1 KKNKLKLSIF
11 LLISLF
17 VWGISII
24 LPLVN
29 GRIIDM
35 LVLKEFNE
43 NLIKMILIILFLNI
57 FSVIFTFTSEI
68 IYANLLSVIT
78 FKIQYSVLNHI
89 KLLPLHFFNKNNSAY
104 LNQQIGIDSNTLSTF
119 IISNIKEFL
128 FNIINLIISTII
140 LFNISF
146 KVTFS
151 LIFLIP
157 LYISLY
163 KIFKKKLYSANY
175 IYKDNQSE
183 LFNEMNTHIQNIKF
197 IKINAISDILNI
209 RLKKLFNKL
218 LNSCMNLTKI
228 NSIFSN
234 SGMLINVLANI
245 LILLI
250 GIYEIMNENMTI
262 GEFTIIGTYFGIFLN
277 SMSYFLTCSKS
288 YQSLLV
294 SYDRIMN
301 LFNIQAELNG
311 SLLINDISKIEL
323 KNVNF
328 SYDNNIIVLKDFSY
342 TFNKG
347 KIYKII
353 GENGKGKS
361 SLINV
366 IIGLYNN
373 YTGNINYNDINIKNI
388 DIIDLRKNFISVVEQ
403 EPVLMNDTI
412 YNNLTY
418 NIQHSKENL
427 LNLTLKELNLDTFI
441 NSLENGMDTIISEKN
456 YNLSGGQKQKLSVTR
471 SLLKQPKLLILD
483 EANSAMDKESVE
495 KLNTLLKNIKKD
507 MIIIIITHT
516 ETFNEIIDETIV
528 L

>member
-1 KKNKLKLSIF
+1 
-11 LLISLF
+11 
-17 VWGISII
+17 
-24 LPLVN
+24 
-29 GRIIDM
+29 M
-35 LVLKEFNE
+35 
-43 NLIKMILIILFLNI
+43 
-57 FSVIFTFTSEI
+57 
-68 IYANLLSVIT
+68 
-78 FKIQYSVLNHI
+78 
-89 KLLPLHFFNKNNSAY
+89 
-104 LNQQIGIDSNTLSTF
+104 
-119 IISNIKEFL
+119 
-128 FNIINLIISTII
+128 
-140 LFNISF
+140 
-146 KVTFS
+146 
-151 LIFLIP
+151 
-157 LYISLY
+157 
-163 KIFKKKLYSANY
+163 
-175 IYKDNQSE
+175 
-183 LFNEMNTHIQNIKF
+183 
-197 IKINAISDILNI
+197 
-209 RLKKLFNKL
+209 
-218 LNSCMNLTKI
+218 
-228 NSIFSN
+228 
-234 SGMLINVLANI
+234 
-245 LILLI
+245 
-250 GIYEIMNENMTI
+250 
-262 GEFTIIGTYFGIFLN
+262 
-277 SMSYFLTCSKS
+277 
-288 YQSLLV
+288 LV

>member
-1 KKNKLKLSIF
+1 
-11 LLISLF
+11 
-17 VWGISII
+17 
-24 LPLVN
+24 
-29 GRIIDM
+29 
-35 LVLKEFNE
+35 
-43 NLIKMILIILFLNI
+43 
-57 FSVIFTFTSEI
+57 
-68 IYANLLSVIT
+68 
-78 FKIQYSVLNHI
+78 
-89 KLLPLHFFNKNNSAY
+89 
-104 LNQQIGIDSNTLSTF
+104 
-119 IISNIKEFL
+119 
-128 FNIINLIISTII
+128 
-140 LFNISF
+140 
-146 KVTFS
+146 
-151 LIFLIP
+151 
-157 LYISLY
+157 
-163 KIFKKKLYSANY
+163 
-175 IYKDNQSE
+175 
-183 LFNEMNTHIQNIKF
+183 
-197 IKINAISDILNI
+197 
-209 RLKKLFNKL
+209 
-218 LNSCMNLTKI
+218 
-228 NSIFSN
+228 
-234 SGMLINVLANI
+234 
-245 LILLI
+245 
-250 GIYEIMNENMTI
+250 
-262 GEFTIIGTYFGIFLN
+262 
-277 SMSYFLTCSKS
+277 
-288 YQSLLV
+288 
-294 SYDRIMN
+294 MN